1 MSADTIAQRRPRPS
15 RLRRSTRR
23 WIVVMAV
30 ALVALLLGAQA
41 FLVAAGSVG
50 SDLLRLA
57 IVLLTLGVLTLVM
70 TRSIH
75 WFVGNAPDS
84 ALDERERALRD
95 RCYFHAYAIYA
106 GLTVMGGF
114 YFVDLAPDLGLW
126 MPTDHDAWWA
136 ITWGML
142 IMALTLPTMF
152 VAWSEPDPQLGD

>member
-1 MSADTIAQRRPRPS
+1 MSANAIPQRPRPS

-23 WIVVMAV
+23 WIVVLAL

-41 FLVAAGSVG
+41 FLVAAGSVA
-50 SDLLRLA
+50 SDLVRLA
-57 IVLLTLGVLTLVM
+57 IVLLTLGALILVM

-95 RCYFHAYAIYA
+95 RCYFHAYTIYA
-106 GLTVMGGF
+106 GLAVAGGF
-114 YFVDLAPDLGLW
+114 YFLDLAPDLGLW
-126 MPTDHDAWWA
+126 TPADRDDWWA

-142 IMALTLPTMF
+142 IMALTLPTVS
-152 VAWSEPDPQLGD
+152 VARLEPDPEQAD